1 MHTAE
6 THQTRLIRR
15 SEVETLTALSRST
28 IYKKMEMGDF
38 PQPIRIGGRSV
49 RWRLADVQ
57 NWISRH
63 AGGEVK

>member
-1 MHTAE
+1 MQTE
-6 THQTRLIRR
+6 TYPEKLLRR
-15 SEVETLTALSRST
+15 TEVENITAQSRST
-28 IYKKMEMGDF
+28 IYKKMEAGDF

-63 AGGEVK
+63 AGGEVF